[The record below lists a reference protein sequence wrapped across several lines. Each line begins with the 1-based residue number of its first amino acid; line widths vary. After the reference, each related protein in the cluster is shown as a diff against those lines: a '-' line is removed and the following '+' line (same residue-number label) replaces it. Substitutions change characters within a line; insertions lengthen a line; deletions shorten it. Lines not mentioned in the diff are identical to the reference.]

1 MKQTAMTLTMPA
13 AERKLLRKINDAI
26 STERGV
32 YVSDLDCT
40 MFPYTVQESVKYGD
54 ELSEEIENMCIK
66 HQKRHGY
73 SQVVDD
79 IYEALRQR
87 HMLEDILPEIEEV
100 LYTYGYRD
108 DEEEADYD

>member
-1 MKQTAMTLTMPA
+1 MPA

-40 MFPYTVQESVKYGD
+40 MFPYTVQESVKCGED
-54 ELSEEIENMCIK
+54 LSAEIENMCIK
-66 HQKRHGY
+66 YEEKHGD
-73 SQVVDD
+73 SQVVAD
-79 IYEALRQR
+79 IYEALRWR

>member
-1 MKQTAMTLTMPA
+1 MKATPMILLIPA

-40 MFPYTVQESVKYGD
+40 MFPYTVQESVKCGED
-54 ELSEEIENMCIK
+54 LSAEIENMCIK
-66 HQKRHGY
+66 YEEKHGD
-73 SQVVDD
+73 SQVVAD
-79 IYEALRQR
+79 IYEALRWR
-87 HMLEDILPEIEEV
+87 HMLEDILPEIKEV

-108 DEEEADYD
+108 DEED